1 MKKYFYTSYSILH
14 FTLISCATDKA
25 LIGVIPVEDQNT
37 TVYYCNDEISFTL
50 NGSLLYEANSFGRSS
65 GGQTGGELIN
75 GSTASFFTF
84 PLGRYDKSFALL
96 PSISYEG
103 KYLIKTDDQFKWIQ
117 IRFNRDVDINIV
129 NLMGKDEKNLT
140 ITIPDLEYSA
150 ENYQIP
156 WSQKDDVFFAMK
168 GDSLFKFFPD
178 LTAECLLTKEYLYDF
193 SVSPSE
199 NYALV
204 FADDSLFL
212 YDLKKN
218 IKEPIFEVGRVWGI
232 NPMYVRAI
240 NWLEDDSKF
249 TFAIGSTVYIY
260 SLSDGIISEDDM
272 GDKVFDVM
280 WINDNSFLCVIGDYP
295 PDLAHMKF
303 IPYYKILNVSM
314 LDGSSEIIHK
324 QLNHEPFKIKP
335 KLSPS
340 KKLFIF
346 SERPTNGPYKVKIMS
361 LDGKS
366 EKVIAEGFLPFWGPK
381 QK

>member
-1 MKKYFYTSYSILH
+1 MKKYFYISYSILH

-65 GGQTGGELIN
+65 GGQTGGELIT

-96 PSISYEG
+96 PSISHEG

-129 NLMGKDEKNLT
+129 NLIGKDEKNLT

-156 WSQKDDVFFAMK
+156 WSQQDDIFFAMK

-178 LTAECLLTKEYLYDF
+178 LTTECLLTKEYLYDF

-218 IKEPIFEVGRVWGI
+218 IKEPIFEVGRVMGI

-280 WINDNSFLCVIGDYP
+280 WINDSSFLCVIGDYP

-314 LDGSSEIIHK
+314 LDGSSEIIHN